1 MSTSFA
7 LPETQE
13 QTTALVDAVVAGFAE
28 VPAQDGWTAEP
39 LDRSDV
45 AAVEGQAVVVDVG
58 GSHCFAVIARKSLVA
73 AIDLEYPDRGLLGVL
88 GPALESIV
96 RALGGEV
103 SAADATRA
111 TASDVRARLGDGD
124 IAAVSVFDDG
134 SLRATV
140 VVGRIGSD
148 GLSASVSVPRAPAM
162 HAEAAASASA
172 IASSVASTEEPVEPE
187 MQSVS
192 FAPIELGAQPA
203 AGAPAP
209 VGILSDVQLGVSV
222 ELGRARMSVREILRL
237 TLGSVIEL
245 DRPAG
250 APVDLFV
257 NGTLIARGEVVVID
271 EEFGVRVSE
280 VIGYRADGL
289 GR

>member
-7 LPETQE
+7 LP
-13 QTTALVDAVVAGFAE
+13 QTEDQTAALIEAVVTGFAG

-45 AAVEGQAVVVDVG
+45 MAIEGQAIVIEVG
-58 GSHCFAVIARKSLVA
+58 ASHSFAIVARKSLVA

-88 GPALESIV
+88 GPALESIA
-96 RALGGEV
+96 RSLGGEV
-103 SAADATRA
+103 SAADAIRT
-111 TASDVRARLGDGD
+111 TAADFRSRLGDGD
-124 IAAVSVFDDG
+124 LVAVSVFDDG

-140 VVGRIGSD
+140 VLGRVGSD
-148 GLSASVSVPRAPAM
+148 GPRPQSAAGDSAPSVSTGAGATSFPAVT
-162 HAEAAASASA
+162 HVDAAD
-172 IASSVASTEEPVEPE
+172 V
-187 MQSVS
+187 QSVS
-192 FAPIELGAQPA
+192 FPSIEIGAQQLAAVPA
-203 AGAPAP
+203 S
-209 VGILSDVQLGVSV
+209 VGILSDVQMGVSV
-222 ELGRARMSVREILRL
+222 ELGRARMSVREILSL

-280 VIGYRADGL
+280 VIGYRAEGSV
-289 GR
+289 R